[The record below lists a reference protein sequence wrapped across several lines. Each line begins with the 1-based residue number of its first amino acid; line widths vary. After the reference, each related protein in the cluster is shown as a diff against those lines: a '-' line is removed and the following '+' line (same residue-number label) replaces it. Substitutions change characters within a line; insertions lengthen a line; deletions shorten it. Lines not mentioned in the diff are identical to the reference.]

1 MADVRK
7 TARRMFGIG
16 LARAECIAAAT
27 TRLEAM
33 GAVQDQADGPESPD
47 PAAHSHCSC
56 SPAAIA

>member
-47 PAAHSHCSC
+47 PAVRLIPTAAAHRL
-56 SPAAIA
+56 P